1 MKIIKRIIVYIFL
14 ILITFSNRVYA
25 LSDIQRSYLINAD
38 LFFPNEVADIM
49 WLLEDIDFKKISEEE
64 EKDIK
69 ELTKNYKKCLEKVR
83 DNANFKIESPN
94 EYEQIVS
101 KIEDNDNNKG
111 DNNQSENDNSG
122 EGGNSSLG
130 DAGLLQL
137 EIYLENPE
145 LLKNESEI
153 VSSAKYQYFLD
164 ATQKEIN
171 SEEKIDAYIECLNMI
186 SQNTVLKGT
195 PNAKNIY
202 KELLSKIEKVEKS
215 WGLTVNQKEK
225 LKNVKKSMDESAKQN
240 QQNDELA
247 NPESEIKKDSPIYR
261 NPSLA
266 DTDRKNLNSIDDLL
280 NNSESFINKSTN
292 KSKISEESIQSFS
305 KNFYSIL
312 MTIAIAISVLIGGIL
327 GIKIMI
333 SSSEEK
339 AQYKELLVPYVIGCI
354 VVFGAFG
361 IWKFVVNILQNL

>member
-14 ILITFSNRVYA
+14 ILITFLNRVYA

-83 DNANFKIESPN
+83 DNANLKIESPN
-94 EYEQIVS
+94 EYKQIVS

-111 DNNQSENDNSG
+111 DNNQSENDNNG

-202 KELLSKIEKVEKS
+202 KELVSKIEKVEKS

-247 NPESEIKKDSPIYR
+247 NPESEIKKDSPIYKY
-261 NPSLA
+261 P
-266 DTDRKNLNSIDDLL
+266 DNLSKH
-280 NNSESFINKSTN
+280 NNA
-292 KSKISEESIQSFS
+292 EESLEDVITDADNFVNNGELKINTTTLSNFS
-305 KNFYSIL
+305 KTMYNILLAVGVVVAVIMGGIIGIKL
-312 MTIAIAISVLIGGIL
+312 MTGSI
-327 GIKIMI
+327 
-333 SSSEEK
+333 EEQVK
-339 AQYKELLVPYVIGCI
+339 AKQLLVPYVVGCI
-354 VVFGAFG
+354 IVFGGFG
-361 IWKFVVNILQNL
+361 IWKLVVTVLSGL